1 MNPNVCEKTTGDSA
15 LNDNWSTEGQQIS
28 MGKQPRDNKGRYGPL
43 HAAKSAKIAERY
55 SDLRTKEGRT
65 LKAIL
70 GHIVSD
76 LGGEGSL
83 NGKQRLLL
91 DTLRAKLIV
100 ILQISDYADLQFD
113 GPGIITKDGD
123 LIPCLGKS
131 YLAYT
136 NSIRLTLRELY
147 EGWDGGKPPKTL
159 ED

>member
-1 MNPNVCEKTTGDSA
+1 MAAKN
-15 LNDNWSTEGQQIS
+15 
-28 MGKQPRDNKGRYGPL
+28 QPRDLKGRYGPL

-76 LGGEGSL
+76 LGGEGNL

-91 DTLRAKLIV
+91 DTLRAKLNV

-113 GPGIITKDGD
+113 GPGIITKEGD
-123 LIPCLGKS
+123 LIPCLGRG

-136 NSIRLTLRELY
+136 NSVRLTLRELY
-147 EGWDGGKPPKTL
+147 EGWDAGKPPKTL
-159 ED
+159 EQYLAECREEVGKSKTESR